1 MKLTVEQ
8 GGFAY
13 AGRRILRD
21 IRFILEERDVLAV
34 LGPNGAGK
42 TTLLKC
48 IMNMLP
54 WQEGYAALDGRDIR
68 TIPYRELWRRIA
80 YVPQAKSYSVDFTV
94 RDMLLLGRS
103 VHLSPFAQP
112 SGEDHRIADEVMEE
126 LGISHLAGQGCNS
139 LSGGELQL
147 VLIGRALAARPEIL
161 VMDEPESGL
170 DFRNQLLIF
179 DLIGRLSLRISC
191 LINTHYP
198 DHALWT
204 ANKVLLL
211 SGTGKVLFGAA
222 ADMLTE
228 DNLHDIFGVRVIIG
242 KSEKQDRPYIIPY

>member
-1 MKLTVEQ
+1 MKLTVEE

-21 IRFILEERDVLAV
+21 VRFDLEERDVLAV

-48 IMNMLP
+48 VMNMLP
-54 WQEGYAALDGRDIR
+54 WQEGRAALDGRDIR
-68 TIPYRELWRRIA
+68 GIPRRELWRRIA
-80 YVPQAKSYSVDFTV
+80 YVPQAKPYSADLSV

-112 SGEDHRIADEVMEE
+112 GGEDYRIVRDIMEE
-126 LGISHLAGQGCNS
+126 LGIAQLAGQGCNS

-147 VLIGRALAARPEIL
+147 ALIGRALVAQPEIL
-161 VMDEPESGL
+161 IMDEPESGL

-179 DLIGRLSLRISC
+179 DLIARLSRRISC

-211 SGTGKVLFGAA
+211 SGTGKALFGAA
-222 ADMLTE
+222 ASMLTE
-228 DNLHDIFGVRVIIG
+228 GNLHDIFGVRVIIG
-242 KSEKQDRPYIIPY
+242 KSEKQGRPYIIPY